1 MRTSSLA
8 AAILLGLFLAGSAPI
23 LRAMTQAGPN
33 LTCAPIDGAEALF
46 AGAEHRVILIDGL
59 GDEAAAGA
67 GALGCLAASRGGL
80 VLLAAEESM
89 AGRLQPLARRLSADG
104 ARAQFAA
111 LGPGAPGGD
120 QSPEDA
126 QSAGE
131 ARAASYEAALATQST
146 SAAPADHRIVALAA
160 PDAARAPVGLSGF
173 TWRPLGARLPDG
185 ETISLRAELSLQPG
199 VRVKL
204 RPFED
209 IPLVGA
215 ALRYDGIVEI
225 GPATD
230 AAP

>member
-1 MRTSSLA
+1 VRASSLA
-8 AAILLGLFLAGSAPI
+8 AAILLGLFLAASAPL
-23 LRAMTQAGPN
+23 LRATQSGPRIA
-33 LTCAPIDGAEALF
+33 CAPIEGAEALF
-46 AGAEHRVILIDGL
+46 AGAETSVILIDGL

-67 GALGCLAASRGGL
+67 GALGCLAAAQGGL

-89 AGRLQPLARRLSADG
+89 AGRLGPLARQLTADG
-104 ARAQFAA
+104 GRARFTA

-120 QSPEDA
+120 RSPEDA
-126 QSAGE
+126 QSEGE
-131 ARAASYEAALATQST
+131 ARAAGYEAALTAQSPG
-146 SAAPADHRIVALAA
+146 AAPTDHRIVALAA
-160 PDAARAPVGLSGF
+160 PDASRTPVGLTGF
-173 TWRPLGARLPDG
+173 TWRPLGARLPDA
-185 ETISLRAELSLQPG
+185 ETISLRAEASTRPG

-215 ALRYDGIVEI
+215 TLRYDGIVEI